1 MKKVL
6 RIIILLLIAIVIVF
20 CTVAVLNMI
29 SKGIETRTIIFGA
42 GTGVII
48 IAMCIFFFILLGKKK
63 S

>member
-6 RIIILLLIAIVIVF
+6 RILMLLLIAIVIVF
-20 CTVAVLNMI
+20 CTVAVFNMI
-29 SKGIETRTIIFGA
+29 SEGIETRTIIFGA